1 MACSY
6 VEYDR
11 LSNLS
16 DDLIY
21 CILSFLS
28 TKESYRTCVLSTRWR
43 SIYTKIPDLH
53 FEFPEESDLVSSK
66 EIKYVYAALLRRTE
80 NLRKLSLYSRDH
92 DIDSWQPQDI
102 HMWVSKALDLK
113 VKELDLG
120 LELHEKTLLPCR
132 LFTYESLVVLKL
144 RGRIQPKLDSSFD
157 VYLPSLKILHLQSTM
172 FNCIFDDHIE
182 YSLTNFLSGCPNLE
196 ELFLEESFTQ
206 LINVSLNS
214 LKRLYICLFMPIS
227 HPDLS
232 IYPLQINAPSLE
244 VLTIMDFSLSPRKY
258 EFTNL
263 SNLDR
268 AALCICKH
276 SDFNSSYTILKE
288 FSNVKS
294 LTLGHKTFHFL
305 SMEDKLDN
313 THLLTFHNLLF
324 LSIEISKN
332 CNWNMLVSF
341 LHNAPKLKDLSIKVR
356 MKSFYFLLY
365 LHTFLL
371 ER

>member
-1 MACSY
+1 M
-6 VEYDR
+6 
-11 LSNLS
+11 L
-16 DDLIY
+16 
-21 CILSFLS
+21 
-28 TKESYRTCVLSTRWR
+28 
-43 SIYTKIPDLH
+43 
-53 FEFPEESDLVSSK
+53 
-66 EIKYVYAALLRRTE
+66 
-80 NLRKLSLYSRDH
+80 
-92 DIDSWQPQDI
+92 
-102 HMWVSKALDLK
+102 
-113 VKELDLG
+113 
-120 LELHEKTLLPCR
+120 
-132 LFTYESLVVLKL
+132 
-144 RGRIQPKLDSSFD
+144 
-157 VYLPSLKILHLQSTM
+157 
-172 FNCIFDDHIE
+172 NCIFDDHIE
-182 YSLTNFLSGCPNLE
+182 YSLTNFLSSCPNLE

-244 VLTIMDFSLSPRKY
+244 VLTIMNFSLSPRKY

-268 AALCICKH
+268 AVLCICKH

-288 FSNVKS
+288 LSNVKS

-313 THLLTFHNLLF
+313 THLLTFHNLQF